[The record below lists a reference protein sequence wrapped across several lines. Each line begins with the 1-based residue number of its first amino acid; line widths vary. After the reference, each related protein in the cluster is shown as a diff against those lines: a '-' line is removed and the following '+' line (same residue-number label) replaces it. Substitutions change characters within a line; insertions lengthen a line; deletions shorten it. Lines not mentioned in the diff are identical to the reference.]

1 MAWKLVL
8 LVGLLSST
16 AAGAFGSY
24 SAGNKILAPND
35 PAMRVLDVM
44 GDPRL
49 KEPVTNR
56 LGAPIGEY
64 WYYRDG
70 SKSVRFFISGG
81 RIVQIDQLQ

>member
-1 MAWKLVL
+1 MLRGTFVL
-8 LVGLLSST
+8 AALL
-16 AAGAFGSY
+16 AACGANAFGTY

-35 PAMRVLDVM
+35 SAMRVLDAM

-56 LGAPIGEY
+56 LGAQIGEY

-81 RIVQIDQLQ
+81 RVVQIEQIQ